1 VKSQIRPAV
10 LLVNHQI
17 SGSERRYARF
27 FIAAA
32 RMGADI
38 FLFINPALYELEIAA
53 GIPVDRCQNVIRL
66 PARANRLLCGGQP
79 LPIAAPHTARER
91 RFNRRLALARKIDF
105 ALNVSDAWRLA
116 RRLRITH
123 VHAVVGGIF
132 VGLRFFLARCS
143 KTVISV
149 PAVDLRTMA
158 ARQTLGLPL
167 LLNLLTWLLRRC
179 DAVDAVSP
187 AVKENL
193 VRHGVRPERVH
204 VAPCTFT
211 DCDHFAPAAEKKD
224 WVVFAGRFVET
235 KNPLLFVQAIPEICR
250 AHPQIRFLMF
260 GGGPL
265 QEDVEREIARL
276 KVSNVVSVRYEADLA
291 PWLAQSK
298 VFVSVQVDENYSSQ
312 ALLEAMACGNAIV
325 ASDVGETYRWVDEEA
340 GARIQST
347 PDALASAIIA
357 LFEHPELL
365 ERKGKKAR
373 ERASQEHTV
382 EQFARYLLDVY
393 AKLM

>member
-1 VKSQIRPAV
+1 VTSLIRPAV

-27 FIAAA
+27 FVAAS
-32 RMGADI
+32 RMSTDI
-38 FLFINPALYELEIAA
+38 LLFINPALYDLEIVA
-53 GIPVDRCQNVIRL
+53 GIPIDRCRNVIRL
-66 PARANRLLCGGQP
+66 PNRANRLLCGGRP
-79 LPIAAPHTARER
+79 LPIAAPRTAHER

-105 ALNVSDAWRLA
+105 VLNVGDVWRLA
-116 RRLRITH
+116 RRLRVTH

-132 VGLRFFLARCS
+132 VGFFFFLPRRF

-149 PAVDLRTMA
+149 PAVDLGTMA
-158 ARQTLGLPL
+158 SRKILGLPL
-167 LLNLLTWLLRRC
+167 LLDLLTWLLRRC
-179 DAVDAVSP
+179 DAVSP

-193 VRHGVRPERVH
+193 IKHDVQPDRVH

-211 DCDHFAPAAEKKD
+211 DYVHFTPAAEKED
-224 WVVFAGRFVET
+224 WVVFAGRFIET
-235 KNPLLFVQAIPEICR
+235 KNPLLFVRAIPEIR
-250 AHPQIRFLMF
+250 KVRPQIRFFMF
-260 GGGPL
+260 GDGPL
-265 QEDVEREIARL
+265 RDDIVHEISRL
-276 KVSNVVSVRYEADLA
+276 GIGDVVSVRYEADLA

-325 ASDVGETYRWVDEEA
+325 ASDVGETYRWVDEET

-347 PDALASAIIA
+347 PDALAGAVMV

-365 ERKGKKAR
+365 ERKGNKAR
-373 ERASQEHTV
+373 QRASQEHTV
-382 EQFARYLLDVY
+382 ERFAQYLLDVY
-393 AKLM
+393 AQLA

>member
-1 VKSQIRPAV
+1 
-10 LLVNHQI
+10 
-17 SGSERRYARF
+17 
-27 FIAAA
+27 
-32 RMGADI
+32 
-38 FLFINPALYELEIAA
+38 
-53 GIPVDRCQNVIRL
+53 VIHL
-66 PARANRLLCGGQP
+66 PARANRLLCGGRP
-79 LPIAAPHTARER
+79 LPIAAPRTARER

-105 ALNVSDAWRLA
+105 VLNVGDAWRLA
-116 RRLRITH
+116 RRLRVTH

-132 VGLRFFLARCS
+132 VGLFFFLARRF

-158 ARQTLGLPL
+158 ARKTLGLPL
-167 LLNLLTWLLRRC
+167 LLNLLTWLLHRC

-193 VRHGVRPERVH
+193 VRHGVQPERVH

-211 DCDHFAPAAEKKD
+211 DYDHFAPAAEKED
-224 WVVFAGRFVET
+224 WVVFAGRLVET
-235 KNPLLFVQAIPEICR
+235 KNPLLFVQAIPVIR
-250 AHPQIRFLMF
+250 RTHPHVRFLMF

-265 QEDVEREIARL
+265 QGDVEREIARL
-276 KVSNVVSVRYEADLA
+276 GVGDVVSVRYEADLA

-312 ALLEAMACGNAIV
+312 ALLEAMACGNAII
-325 ASDVGETYRWVDEEA
+325 ASDVGETYRWVDEET

-347 PDALASAIIA
+347 PDALADAVVT

-365 ERKGKKAR
+365 DRKGKKAR
-373 ERASQEHTV
+373 ERSSQEHTV

-393 AKLM
+393 AKLA